1 MTTVAETR
9 TAAEILAWSR
19 DTVEPTMRAAV
30 DSLPGSMRRVAGYHL
45 GWFDAAGEPLPGGP
59 VAGKAVRPALVLLA
73 SAAVGG
79 IADTAVPA
87 AAAVELV
94 HNFSLLHDDVMD
106 GDETRRHRPTAWTVF
121 GRDAAILAGDAL
133 VTLAMDVLATATRGW
148 SATGPSAVGILC
160 GAVQKLLDGQSADLD
175 FELRADVGP
184 GECRA
189 MAEAKTAALLACA
202 CELGARGGR
211 GAEFRVAHLRDFG
224 TSLGVAFQVVDD
236 LLGIWGDPSVTGK
249 PVHSDL
255 RSHKKSF
262 PVTVALAAGCPEL
275 LDHYRRPGP
284 CGERDLRRV
293 ADLIE
298 STGARAWCQDTADA
312 LHADALDHLVA
323 AGAPGRV
330 ETDLR
335 TLAAFVTRRDR

>member
-1 MTTVAETR
+1 MTAVAETR
-9 TAAEILAWSR
+9 TAAEVLAWSR
-19 DTVEPTMRAAV
+19 EAVEPTLRLAI
-30 DSLPGSMRRVAGYHL
+30 DSLPGSTRRVAGYHM
-45 GWFDAAGEPLPGGP
+45 GWFDAVGEPTEAGS
-59 VAGKAVRPALVLLA
+59 GKALRPALVLLA

-79 IADTAVPA
+79 IADSATPA

-133 VTLAMDVLATATRGW
+133 VTLAMDVLASATRGW
-148 SATGPSAVGILC
+148 AVAGPSAVGILAA
-160 GAVQKLLDGQSADLD
+160 AVQKLLDGQGADLE

-184 GECRA
+184 GECRR

-202 CELGARGGR
+202 CELGARSGR

-224 TSLGVAFQVVDD
+224 ASLGVAFQVVDD
-236 LLGIWGDPSVTGK
+236 LLGIWGDPAVTGK
-249 PVHSDL
+249 PTHSDL
-255 RSHKKSF
+255 RSRKKSF
-262 PVTVALAAGCPEL
+262 PVTVALAASAEL
-275 LDHYRRPGP
+275 RELYRRIDPV
-284 CGERDLRRV
+284 GERDLSHV
-293 ADLIE
+293 ADLVE
-298 STGARAWCQDTADA
+298 ATGARTWCQNTADD
-312 LHADALDHLVA
+312 LLTDALDHLVA

-330 ETDLR
+330 EADLR